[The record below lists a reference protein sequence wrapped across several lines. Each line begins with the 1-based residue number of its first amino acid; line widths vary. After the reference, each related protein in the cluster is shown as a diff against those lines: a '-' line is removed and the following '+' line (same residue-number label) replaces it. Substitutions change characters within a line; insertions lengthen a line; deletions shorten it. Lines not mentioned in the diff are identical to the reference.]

1 MALIH
6 YKNNPSQDSL
16 EAQFAVDR
24 SSVSRYLKWAKG
36 VLGEILPTGKN
47 ICKRIRDA
55 KTVGEVNEIMSLGS
69 KSEPDGEYELLAR
82 FVRILGLSPA
92 FGLNDSR
99 LGLFEEFKQ
108 ITRNPNAVLMLDGTH
123 VRTVRP
129 GDAVDRRSRY
139 SGKKRHCPFNTNI
152 MTSGNGLIVFASEPV
167 GGSTHDL
174 TLLRRNA
181 PNFETWTKMIKSARL
196 LVDKGYGG
204 IGKDGYGIQIMIA
217 AKNKPKAGRLGGL
230 AQEERDR
237 NRMIAAIRV
246 GVEHTMGRIK

>member
-1 MALIH
+1 MTAGWGFL
-6 YKNNPSQDSL
+6 
-16 EAQFAVDR
+16 R
-24 SSVSRYLKWAKG
+24 SSSSNEEPQRR
-36 VLGEILPTGKN
+36 T
-47 ICKRIRDA
+47 D
-55 KTVGEVNEIMSLGS
+55 VG
-69 KSEPDGEYELLAR
+69 R
-82 FVRILGLSPA
+82 H
-92 FGLNDSR
+92 
-99 LGLFEEFKQ
+99 
-108 ITRNPNAVLMLDGTH
+108 H

-167 GGSTHDL
+167 DGSTHDL
-174 TLLRRNA
+174 TLLRRDA
-181 PNFETWTKMIKSARL
+181 PNFETWTKMIESARL

-217 AKNKPKAGRLGGL
+217 TKNKPKAGRLGGL

-246 GVEHTMGRIK
+246 GVEHTIGRIK